1 MSREMKLSIRKNRSE
16 EKNGIRESKEA
27 TEELATE
34 NNSVNKMTT
43 KENINN
49 LRLSKMTEDEPEKEL
64 FTSSPI
70 IALLLK
76 IFFLIEGQIVR
87 AMVQFGDLYF
97 AAIITNIYLEI
108 VIIIIC
114 SSAES
119 NIMAQI
125 YAFLSSLIFAYLMR
139 NVCTIAYWELFQLKW
154 FKLNPFESITNLFN
168 PNIKKHVKKNIY
180 YIVNIIFGILFYLF
194 IIGTFTMPRNEGKF
208 LDVVVFVIFVLIPF
222 LKFVCYY
229 CCYIFICFRDMF
241 RHDKLND
248 IDDNCK
254 DPFLFWLQL
263 NNLTNKGKIKVG
275 ISNESIDFKYKNKK
289 KKKNCCEKLFF
300 KAISFHFS
308 LCSKKIILHLQTL
321 FKIIFA
327 ILSLSYF
334 IYSFLKKSL
343 SLSGLIF
350 IISLYIISL
359 IICIEFSTPM
369 WIINSI
375 YRWHL
380 KIKKKYERK
389 YQMKCRKLNE
399 KFGYF
404 KLIDMIPV
412 ILSIGLLFF
421 IFFTNIFFRISSWYL
436 FDNIRKIE
444 EKGKFIEGNWTK
456 EILSEQSNFENIICN
471 SSIYGLNMLKIG
483 SLALASYTSNIENTR
498 NYIEKSFFKEK
509 IEKINEMRI
518 LNENSKYGVVLLITV
533 IIPHEKPLSIFAI
546 QGSIKKLD
554 WWLDIE
560 IFCSSAIFSFLNR
573 ISVTQLESLT
583 SNIITWLLTLPLR
596 FLDKLT
602 LFKKYFESLD
612 PYISEEIKKINGT
625 NNIIFIGHS
634 LGGGLAK
641 FFGLKYHKES
651 VSFSGPGITPL
662 EFKLKDELNYKYFKT
677 NLIDVIPDYDTIP
690 RIETSAGIRYRV
702 LCNKGFFEC
711 HGIERTICQMGA
723 TCRREDLTGDLCMSL
738 FGKEYYN
745 IRKLAGIKNNM
756 PEEYN
761 KSKNS
766 II

>member
-1 MSREMKLSIRKNRSE
+1 MKLSIRKNRSE

-533 IIPHEKPLSIFAI
+533 TIPHEKPLSIFAI

-612 PYISEEIKKINGT
+612 PYISEEIKIINGT

>member
-404 KLIDMIPV
+404 KLIDMFPA

-612 PYISEEIKKINGT
+612 PYISEEIKIINGT

>member
-1 MSREMKLSIRKNRSE
+1 MKLSIRKNRSE

-168 PNIKKHVKKNIY
+168 PTIKKHVKKNIY

-300 KAISFHFS
+300 KTISFHFS

-533 IIPHEKPLSIFAI
+533 TIPHEKPLSIFAI

>member
-34 NNSVNKMTT
+34 NNRVNKMTT

-180 YIVNIIFGILFYLF
+180 YIMNIIFGILFYLF

-533 IIPHEKPLSIFAI
+533 TIPHEKPLSIFAI

-612 PYISEEIKKINGT
+612 PYISEEIKIINGT

>member
-1 MSREMKLSIRKNRSE
+1 MKLSIRKNRSE

-43 KENINN
+43 KENLNN

-533 IIPHEKPLSIFAI
+533 TIPHEKPLSIFAI

-560 IFCSSAIFSFLNR
+560 IFCSSAIF
-573 ISVTQLESLT
+573 
-583 SNIITWLLTLPLR
+583 
-596 FLDKLT
+596 
-602 LFKKYFESLD
+602 
-612 PYISEEIKKINGT
+612 
-625 NNIIFIGHS
+625 
-634 LGGGLAK
+634 
-641 FFGLKYHKES
+641 
-651 VSFSGPGITPL
+651 
-662 EFKLKDELNYKYFKT
+662 
-677 NLIDVIPDYDTIP
+677 
-690 RIETSAGIRYRV
+690 
-702 LCNKGFFEC
+702 
-711 HGIERTICQMGA
+711 
-723 TCRREDLTGDLCMSL
+723 
-738 FGKEYYN
+738 
-745 IRKLAGIKNNM
+745 
-756 PEEYN
+756 
-761 KSKNS
+761 
-766 II
+766 

>member
-1 MSREMKLSIRKNRSE
+1 MKLAIRKNRSV
-16 EKNGIRESKEA
+16 EKNEIRESKEA

-43 KENINN
+43 KDNN
-49 LRLSKMTEDEPEKEL
+49 NKLTLSKITEDEPENEL
-64 FTSSPI
+64 FSSSPI
-70 IALLLK
+70 ISLLLK
-76 IFFLIEGQIVR
+76 IFLLIEGQIIR
-87 AMVQFGDLYF
+87 ALVQFGDLYF

-114 SSAES
+114 SSAEK
-119 NIMAQI
+119 NVLAQI
-125 YAFLSSLIFAYLMR
+125 YAFISSLIFAYLMR

-168 PNIKKHVKKNIY
+168 PDIKKHVKKNIY

-222 LKFVCYY
+222 LKFFCYY
-229 CCYIFICFRDMF
+229 SCYVFICFRDMCKN
-241 RHDKLND
+241 DKLND
-248 IDDNCK
+248 VDDNCK

-263 NNLTNKGKIKVG
+263 NNLTNKGKIRVG
-275 ISNESIDFKYKNKK
+275 ISNESMNFKNKN

-308 LCSKKIILHLQTL
+308 ICSKKIVIHLQTL
-321 FKIIFA
+321 FKIFFA

-334 IYSFLKKSL
+334 IYSFSKRAL

-350 IISLYIISL
+350 IVSLYIISL
-359 IICIEFSTPM
+359 IICIQFSTPM
-369 WIINSI
+369 WIINAI

-380 KIKKKYERK
+380 KIKKRYERK

-421 IFFTNIFFRISSWYL
+421 IFLTHIFFRISSWYL
-436 FDNIRKIE
+436 YDNLRKIE
-444 EKGKFIEGNWTK
+444 EKGKFIEGNWTR
-456 EILSEQSNFENIICN
+456 EILNEESNFENIICN

-483 SLALASYTSNIENTR
+483 SLALASYTTNIENTK
-498 NYIEKSFFKEK
+498 NYIEKTFFKEK
-509 IEKINEMRI
+509 IENITEMRI
-518 LNENSKYGVVLLITV
+518 INEDSKYGVVLLITV
-533 IIPHEKPLSIFAI
+533 TIPNEKPLSIFAI

-596 FLDKLT
+596 FLEKLT

-612 PYISEEIKKINGT
+612 LYISQEIKKINGK

-662 EFKLKDELNYKYFKT
+662 EFMLKDELNYKYFKT

-723 TCRREDLTGDLCMSL
+723 TCRREDLSGNLCMSL
-738 FGKEYYN
+738 FGKEYFN
-745 IRKLAGIKNNM
+745 IRKLAGIKNNI

-761 KSKNS
+761 KTISS
-766 II
+766 IK

>member
-1 MSREMKLSIRKNRSE
+1 MKLSIRKNRSE

-168 PNIKKHVKKNIY
+168 PNIKKYVKKNIY

-308 LCSKKIILHLQTL
+308 LCSKKINLHLQTL

-421 IFFTNIFFRISSWYL
+421 IFLTNIFFRISSWYL

-612 PYISEEIKKINGT
+612 PYISEEIKIINGT

>member
-1 MSREMKLSIRKNRSE
+1 MKLSIRKNRSE

-97 AAIITNIYLEI
+97 AGIITNIYLEI

-229 CCYIFICFRDMF
+229 CCYIFICFRDML

-612 PYISEEIKKINGT
+612 PYISEEIKIINGT

-634 LGGGLAK
+634 LGGGLTK

>member
-1 MSREMKLSIRKNRSE
+1 MKLSIRKNRSE

-300 KAISFHFS
+300 KTISFHFS

-533 IIPHEKPLSIFAI
+533 TIPHEKPLSIFAI

-612 PYISEEIKKINGT
+612 QYISEEIKKINGT

>member
-1 MSREMKLSIRKNRSE
+1 MKLSIRKNRSE
-16 EKNGIRESKEA
+16 EKNDIRESKEA

-70 IALLLK
+70 IALLLQ

-612 PYISEEIKKINGT
+612 PYISEEIKIINGT

>member
-1 MSREMKLSIRKNRSE
+1 MKLSIRKNRSE

-229 CCYIFICFRDMF
+229 CCYIFICFRDML

-533 IIPHEKPLSIFAI
+533 TIPHEKPLSIFAI

-612 PYISEEIKKINGT
+612 PYISEEIKIINGT

>member
-1 MSREMKLSIRKNRSE
+1 MKLSIRKNRSE

-43 KENINN
+43 KENLNN

-97 AAIITNIYLEI
+97 AGIITNIYLEI

-180 YIVNIIFGILFYLF
+180 YIMNIIFGILFYLF

-518 LNENSKYGVVLLITV
+518 LNENSKYGVVLLIKVT
-533 IIPHEKPLSIFAI
+533 IPHEKPLSIFAI

>member
-533 IIPHEKPLSIFAI
+533 TIPHEKPLSIFAI
-546 QGSIKKLD
+546 QGS
-554 WWLDIE
+554 
-560 IFCSSAIFSFLNR
+560 FFHFL
-573 ISVTQLESLT
+573 IVFQ
-583 SNIITWLLTLPLR
+583 
-596 FLDKLT
+596 
-602 LFKKYFESLD
+602 
-612 PYISEEIKKINGT
+612 
-625 NNIIFIGHS
+625 
-634 LGGGLAK
+634 
-641 FFGLKYHKES
+641 
-651 VSFSGPGITPL
+651 
-662 EFKLKDELNYKYFKT
+662 
-677 NLIDVIPDYDTIP
+677 
-690 RIETSAGIRYRV
+690 
-702 LCNKGFFEC
+702 
-711 HGIERTICQMGA
+711 
-723 TCRREDLTGDLCMSL
+723 
-738 FGKEYYN
+738 
-745 IRKLAGIKNNM
+745 
-756 PEEYN
+756 
-761 KSKNS
+761 
-766 II
+766 

>member
-1 MSREMKLSIRKNRSE
+1 MKLSIRKNRSE

-359 IICIEFSTPM
+359 INCIEFSTPM

-518 LNENSKYGVVLLITV
+518 LNENSKYGVVLLIKV

-612 PYISEEIKKINGT
+612 PYISEEIKIINGT

>member
-1 MSREMKLSIRKNRSE
+1 MKLSIRKNRSE

-70 IALLLK
+70 IALLLQ

-125 YAFLSSLIFAYLMR
+125 YAFLSSLIFAHLMR

-300 KAISFHFS
+300 KTISFHFS

-533 IIPHEKPLSIFAI
+533 TIPHEKPLSIFAI

-662 EFKLKDELNYKYFKT
+662 EFKLKDDLNYKYFKT

-745 IRKLAGIKNNM
+745 IRKLAGIKTNM

>member
-1 MSREMKLSIRKNRSE
+1 MKLSIRKNRSE

-222 LKFVCYY
+222 LKFICYY

-533 IIPHEKPLSIFAI
+533 TIPHEKPLSIFAI

-634 LGGGLAK
+634 LGGGLSK

-723 TCRREDLTGDLCMSL
+723 TCRREDLSGDLCMSL
-738 FGKEYYN
+738 FGKEYFN

>member
-1 MSREMKLSIRKNRSE
+1 MKLSIRKNRSE

-97 AAIITNIYLEI
+97 AGIITNIYLEI

-194 IIGTFTMPRNEGKF
+194 IIGTFTMPRNECKF

-380 KIKKKYERK
+380 KIKQKYERK

-533 IIPHEKPLSIFAI
+533 TIPHEKPLSIFAI

-560 IFCSSAIFSFLNR
+560 IFCSSAIFSFLNC

-612 PYISEEIKKINGT
+612 PYISEEIKIINGT

>member
-1 MSREMKLSIRKNRSE
+1 MKLSIRKNRSE

-612 PYISEEIKKINGT
+612 PYISEEIKIINGT

>member
-1 MSREMKLSIRKNRSE
+1 MKLAIRKNRSD
-16 EKNGIRESKEA
+16 EKDEIRESKEA

-43 KENINN
+43 KDNN
-49 LRLSKMTEDEPEKEL
+49 NKLTLSKITEDEPENEL
-64 FTSSPI
+64 FSSSPI
-70 IALLLK
+70 ISLLLK
-76 IFFLIEGQIVR
+76 IFLLIEGQIIR
-87 AMVQFGDLYF
+87 ALVQFGDLYF

-114 SSAES
+114 SSAEK
-119 NIMAQI
+119 NVLAQI
-125 YAFLSSLIFAYLMR
+125 YAFISSLIFAYLMR

-168 PNIKKHVKKNIY
+168 PDIKKHVKKNIY

-194 IIGTFTMPRNEGKF
+194 IFGTFTMPRNEGKF

-222 LKFVCYY
+222 LKFFCYY
-229 CCYIFICFRDMF
+229 SCYFFICFRDMCKN
-241 RHDKLND
+241 DKLND
-248 IDDNCK
+248 VDDNCK

-263 NNLTNKGKIKVG
+263 NNLTNKGKIRVG
-275 ISNESIDFKYKNKK
+275 ISNESINFKNKN

-308 LCSKKIILHLQTL
+308 IFSKKIVIHLQTL
-321 FKIIFA
+321 FKIFFA

-334 IYSFLKKSL
+334 IYSFSKRAL

-350 IISLYIISL
+350 IVSLYIISL
-359 IICIEFSTPM
+359 IICIQFSTPM

-380 KIKKKYERK
+380 KIKKRYERK

-421 IFFTNIFFRISSWYL
+421 IFLTHIFFRISSWYL
-436 FDNIRKIE
+436 YDNIRKIE
-444 EKGKFIEGNWTK
+444 EKGKFIEGNWTR
-456 EILSEQSNFENIICN
+456 EILNEQSNFENIICN

-483 SLALASYTSNIENTR
+483 SLALASYTTNIENTK
-498 NYIEKSFFKEK
+498 NYIEKTFFKEK
-509 IEKINEMRI
+509 IENITEMKIINED
-518 LNENSKYGVVLLITV
+518 SKYGIVLLIIVT
-533 IIPHEKPLSIFAI
+533 IPNEKPLSIFAI

-596 FLDKLT
+596 FLEKLT

-612 PYISEEIKKINGT
+612 LYIAEEIKKFNGK

-662 EFKLKDELNYKYFKT
+662 EFMLKDELNYKYFKT

-723 TCRREDLTGDLCMSL
+723 TCRREDLTGDICMSL
-738 FGKEYYN
+738 FGKEYLN
-745 IRKLAGIKNNM
+745 IRKLAGIKNNI

-761 KSKNS
+761 KTISS
-766 II
+766 IN

>member
-1 MSREMKLSIRKNRSE
+1 MKLTIRKNRSE

-533 IIPHEKPLSIFAI
+533 TIPHEKPLSIFAI

-612 PYISEEIKKINGT
+612 PYISEEIKIINGT

>member
-1 MSREMKLSIRKNRSE
+1 MKLSIRKNRSE

-533 IIPHEKPLSIFAI
+533 TIPHEKPLSIFAI

-738 FGKEYYN
+738 FGKEYFN

>member
-1 MSREMKLSIRKNRSE
+1 MKLSIRKNRSE

-533 IIPHEKPLSIFAI
+533 IIPNEKPLSIFAI

>member
-1 MSREMKLSIRKNRSE
+1 MKLSIRKNRSE

-43 KENINN
+43 KENLNN

-97 AAIITNIYLEI
+97 AGIITNIYLEI

-533 IIPHEKPLSIFAI
+533 TIPHEKPLSIFAI

-612 PYISEEIKKINGT
+612 PYISEEIKIINGT

>member
-1 MSREMKLSIRKNRSE
+1 MSREMKLAIRKNRSV
-16 EKNGIRESKEA
+16 EKNEIRESKEA

-43 KENINN
+43 KDNN
-49 LRLSKMTEDEPEKEL
+49 NKLTLSKITEDEPENEL
-64 FTSSPI
+64 FSSSPI
-70 IALLLK
+70 ISLLLK
-76 IFFLIEGQIVR
+76 IFLLIEGQIIR
-87 AMVQFGDLYF
+87 ALVQFGDLYF

-114 SSAES
+114 SSAEK
-119 NIMAQI
+119 NVLAQI
-125 YAFLSSLIFAYLMR
+125 YAFISSLIFAYLMR

-168 PNIKKHVKKNIY
+168 PDIKKHVKKNIY

-222 LKFVCYY
+222 LKFFCYY
-229 CCYIFICFRDMF
+229 SCYVFICFRDMCKN
-241 RHDKLND
+241 DKLND
-248 IDDNCK
+248 VDDNCK

-263 NNLTNKGKIKVG
+263 NNLTNKGKIRVG
-275 ISNESIDFKYKNKK
+275 ISNESINFKNKN

-308 LCSKKIILHLQTL
+308 ICSKKIVIHLQTL
-321 FKIIFA
+321 FKIFFA

-334 IYSFLKKSL
+334 IYSFSKRAL

-350 IISLYIISL
+350 IVSLYIISL
-359 IICIEFSTPM
+359 IICIQFSTPM
-369 WIINSI
+369 WIINAI

-380 KIKKKYERK
+380 KIKKRYERK

-421 IFFTNIFFRISSWYL
+421 IFLTHIFFRISSWYL
-436 FDNIRKIE
+436 YDNLRKIE
-444 EKGKFIEGNWTK
+444 EKGKFIEGNWTR
-456 EILSEQSNFENIICN
+456 EILNEESNFENIICN

-483 SLALASYTSNIENTR
+483 SLALASYTTNIENTK
-498 NYIEKSFFKEK
+498 NYIEKTFFKEK
-509 IEKINEMRI
+509 IENITEMRI
-518 LNENSKYGVVLLITV
+518 INEDSKYGVVLLITV
-533 IIPHEKPLSIFAI
+533 TIPNEKPLSIFAI

-596 FLDKLT
+596 FLEKLT

-612 PYISEEIKKINGT
+612 LYISQEIKKINGK

-662 EFKLKDELNYKYFKT
+662 EFMLKDELNYKYFKT

-723 TCRREDLTGDLCMSL
+723 TCRREDLSGNLCMSL
-738 FGKEYYN
+738 FGKEYFN
-745 IRKLAGIKNNM
+745 IRKLAGIKNNI

-761 KSKNS
+761 KTISS
-766 II
+766 IN

>member
-1 MSREMKLSIRKNRSE
+1 MKLSIRKNRSE

-76 IFFLIEGQIVR
+76 IFFLIEGQIVC

-533 IIPHEKPLSIFAI
+533 TIPHEKPLSIFAI

-612 PYISEEIKKINGT
+612 PYISEEIKIINGT

-723 TCRREDLTGDLCMSL
+723 TCRREDLTGDLCKGIYSDD
-738 FGKEYYN
+738 EYQKDFIDV
-745 IRKLAGIKNNM
+745 IRNQYLPYKKN
-756 PEEYN
+756 
-761 KSKNS
+761 K
-766 II
+766 

>member
-1 MSREMKLSIRKNRSE
+1 MKLSIRKNRSE

-300 KAISFHFS
+300 KTISFHFS

-533 IIPHEKPLSIFAI
+533 TIPHEKPLSIFAI

>member
-43 KENINN
+43 KENLNN

-533 IIPHEKPLSIFAI
+533 TIPHEKPLSIFAI

-612 PYISEEIKKINGT
+612 PYISEEIKIINGT

>member
-1 MSREMKLSIRKNRSE
+1 MKLSIRKNRSE

-43 KENINN
+43 KENLNN

-97 AAIITNIYLEI
+97 AGIITNIYLEI

-612 PYISEEIKKINGT
+612 PYISEEIKIINGT

>member
-1 MSREMKLSIRKNRSE
+1 MKLSIRKNRSE

-229 CCYIFICFRDMF
+229 CGYIFICFRDMF

-612 PYISEEIKKINGT
+612 PYISEEIKIINGT

>member
-229 CCYIFICFRDMF
+229 CCYIFICFRDML

-533 IIPHEKPLSIFAI
+533 TIPHEKPLSIFAI

-612 PYISEEIKKINGT
+612 PYISEEIKIINGT

>member
-1 MSREMKLSIRKNRSE
+1 MKLSIRKNRSE
-16 EKNGIRESKEA
+16 EKNGIHESKEA

-533 IIPHEKPLSIFAI
+533 TIPHEKPLSIFAI

>member
-1 MSREMKLSIRKNRSE
+1 MKLSIRKNRSE

-43 KENINN
+43 KENLNN

-533 IIPHEKPLSIFAI
+533 TIPHEKPLSIFAI

-612 PYISEEIKKINGT
+612 PYISEEIKIINGT